1 MLFFSALKKFDNF
14 VSLYYNTSTLMITL
28 DSRSPVPIFEQVKS
42 GLRGLVA
49 RGLLKSGDQVPAIR
63 TLAEKLLVNPNT
75 IARAYRELISEGFL
89 ESRRG
94 EGNFVSGRARSNVN
108 GSLELAKQRL
118 QESVQFARRSGLNW
132 KDIQS
137 IIAKSRG
144 EEDERG

>member
-1 MLFFSALKKFDNF
+1 
-14 VSLYYNTSTLMITL
+14 MITIEGN
-28 DSRSPVPIFEQVKS
+28 SPVPIFEQVKS

-49 RGLLKSGDQVPAIR
+49 RGLLKAGDQVPAIR

-94 EGNFVSGRARSNVN
+94 EGNFVSGKARSNVN

-137 IIAKSRG
+137 IIVKSRG

>member
-1 MLFFSALKKFDNF
+1 
-14 VSLYYNTSTLMITL
+14 MITI
-28 DSRSPVPIFEQVKS
+28 DGRSPVPIFEQVKS

-49 RGLLKSGDQVPAIR
+49 RGLLKTGDQVPAIR
-63 TLAEKLLVNPNT
+63 TLAEKLLLNPNT

-94 EGNFVSGRARSNVN
+94 EGNFVSGKARWNVN

-137 IIAKSRG
+137 IIARSRG